1 MFVVH
6 AALTHTACMWLWIAF
21 AVLAWLTVSA
31 AVALVLA
38 RFLFVAETEEELVEM
53 QRAQRDCS
61 SPPMT
66 R

>member
-1 MFVVH
+1 
-6 AALTHTACMWLWIAF
+6 MWLWIAF
-21 AVLAWLTVSA
+21 GVLAWLTVSA